1 MNNTEH
7 KHKGYSVAKEKSHTH
22 TGRSAAA
29 MNGIKICST
38 IAGDDDYNND
48 DDDDDYDDD
57 DNDDD
62 YDDDDDTRAIYAL
75 RWKVDL
81 DTRSS
86 WRGGAA
92 PMHKDLV

>member
-1 MNNTEH
+1 MNC
-7 KHKGYSVAKEKSHTH
+7 
-22 TGRSAAA
+22 
-29 MNGIKICST
+29 IKRFST
-38 IAGDDDYNND
+38 DGGDDDYDND
-48 DDDDDYDDD
+48 DDDDEGEEEEEDGD
-57 DNDDD
+57 DND
-62 YDDDDDTRAIYAL
+62 TIAIYAL

>member
-1 MNNTEH
+1 MNC
-7 KHKGYSVAKEKSHTH
+7 
-22 TGRSAAA
+22 
-29 MNGIKICST
+29 IKRFST
-38 IAGDDDYNND
+38 DDGDDDYDND
-48 DDDDDYDDD
+48 DDDDEGEEREDDVDDD
-57 DNDDD
+57 DDDG
-62 YDDDDDTRAIYAL
+62 DDNDTRAIYAL